1 MDENLLQACSTDKG
15 ESEGIIIDV
24 SSTEESES
32 ESVHKS
38 INKEKYEIDEKE
50 NEETLVKYNPFVKE
64 TSYFNLFECG
74 KNILNRLDATC

>member
-32 ESVHKS
+32 ESVHKI
-38 INKEKYEIDEKE
+38 INKEKYAIGETKHEEPLVTE
-50 NEETLVKYNPFVKE
+50 NPVVKE
-64 TSYFNLFECG
+64 GIYFNLF
-74 KNILNRLDATC
+74 